1 MYTLEITDSAEAD
14 LDQITDYL
22 GTTLANPQAALSF
35 LDELDHVA
43 SMLGE
48 MPGM

>member
-35 LDELDHVA
+35 LDELDHVS
-43 SMLGE
+43 SMLDVA
-48 MPGM
+48 